1 MSGDMPWN
9 VSLAHVLVL
18 GGEPVST
25 LGSSPRAC
33 FAGTCAVGRWRPA
46 GGPVISGG
54 CSGGCGERDMDRIRI
69 VGGRQLNGTIP
80 ISGAKNATL
89 PLMIAS
95 LLTEQTLI
103 LDNVPRLADVALL
116 QRILG
121 NHGVDIML
129 SGKRPGDTE
138 YKGQTLHISA
148 ANIVDTTA
156 PYELVSRMRA
166 SFWIVA
172 PLVARMGEAKVS
184 MPGGCAIG
192 TRPVDLLLMVLARLG
207 AAIDIDGGYVIA
219 RARRGLKGG
228 EIVFP
233 KVTVGGTH
241 TALMAAALADGT
253 TVIEN
258 AAREPEIADVAA
270 CLNKMGAKI
279 SGAGSSRIV
288 IEGVARLGGARH
300 SVLPDRIETGTYAM
314 AVAMTGGDVMLEGAQ
329 AELLQAALDVL
340 ARAGVEVTAT
350 NAGIRIARNGAGI
363 APIEVAT
370 DPFPGFPT
378 DLQAQLMALMTRA
391 KGTSR
396 ITETIFEN
404 RFMHVQELVRLG
416 ARIHLDGQ
424 TARIEGVERLRGA
437 PVMAT
442 DLRASVSLV
451 IAALAAE
458 GETMVN
464 RVYHLDR
471 GFERLEDKLVACG
484 ADIARISG

>member
-1 MSGDMPWN
+1 
-9 VSLAHVLVL
+9 
-18 GGEPVST
+18 
-25 LGSSPRAC
+25 
-33 FAGTCAVGRWRPA
+33 
-46 GGPVISGG
+46 
-54 CSGGCGERDMDRIRI
+54 MDRIRI
-69 VGGRQLNGTIP
+69 TGGQKLHGTIP

-95 LLTEQTLI
+95 LLTDQTLI
-103 LDNVPRLADVALL
+103 LDNVPRLADVGLL

-121 NHGVDIML
+121 NHGVDVMVG
-129 SGKRPGDTE
+129 GKRPGETQYD
-138 YKGQTLHISA
+138 GQTLHISA
-148 ANIVDTTA
+148 ANIIDTTA

-166 SFWIVA
+166 SFWVVA

-192 TRPVDLLLMVLARLG
+192 TRPVDLLIMALECLG
-207 AAIDIDGGYVIA
+207 ADIEVDRGYVIA
-219 RARRGLKGG
+219 RAKNGLRGG
-228 EIVFP
+228 EIKFP

-241 TALMAAALADGT
+241 TALMAAALARGT

-258 AAREPEIADVAA
+258 AAREPEITDVAD

-279 SGAGSSRIV
+279 AGAGSSRIV
-288 IEGVARLGGARH
+288 IEGVPKLHGARH
-300 SVLPDRIETGTYAM
+300 RVLPDRIETGTYAM
-314 AVAMTGGDVMLEGAQ
+314 AVAMTGGDVLLENAR
-329 AELLQAALDVL
+329 AELLQSALDVL
-340 ARAGVEVTAT
+340 VQAGVEVTAT
-350 NAGIRIARNGAGI
+350 NTGVRVARNGSGI
-363 APIEVAT
+363 GAVEVT
-370 DPFPGFPT
+370 TSPFPGFPT

-391 KGTSR
+391 KGTSH

-416 ARIHLDGQ
+416 AHIHLDGDRA
-424 TARIEGVERLRGA
+424 TIEGVKSLTGA

-471 GFERLEDKLVACG
+471 GFERLEDKLSACG
-484 ADIARISG
+484 AAIERISG